1 MIIECVNCSK
11 KFNVNSN
18 LIPEDGRQIIC
29 GSCNHSW
36 HFKKE
41 NFLKTLLNVNDK
53 NVEQDA
59 SLSINNTNIKD
70 PPTKIETTQLFNDVT
85 NDKSDDTQTNLNHKN
100 NLIGKKINNFFS
112 YLLLFIISFVV
123 LIILLDTLKSPLI
136 KLFPGLE
143 ILLFNLFEILK
154 DIKLFIIDLT

>member
-70 PPTKIETTQLFNDVT
+70 PPAKIETTQLFNDVT

-154 DIKLFIIDLT
+154 DIKLFIINLT